1 MHNELFYRHM
11 ISKRAA
17 VKALVEINK
26 ALHGNHVSFW
36 GYERANEGEY
46 DRSVYAMADDIKRLV
61 REVEEYR
68 ELKKALTKIL
78 K

>member
-1 MHNELFYRHM
+1 MRNEVYHRHM

-17 VKALVEINK
+17 VKALTEINK
-26 ALHGNHVSFW
+26 ALHGDYVYFW
-36 GYERANEGEY
+36 GYERCAEGEY

-61 REVEEYR
+61 KEVEEYR

>member
-17 VKALVEINK
+17 VKTLVEINK
-26 ALHGNHVSFW
+26 ALHGNNVSFW

-61 REVEEYR
+61 QEVEEYR